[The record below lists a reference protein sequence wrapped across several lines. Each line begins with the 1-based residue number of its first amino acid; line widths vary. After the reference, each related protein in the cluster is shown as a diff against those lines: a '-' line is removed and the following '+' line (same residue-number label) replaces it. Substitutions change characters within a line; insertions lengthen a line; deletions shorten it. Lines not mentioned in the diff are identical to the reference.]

1 MNESKRGIVK
11 IKPVYVGIH
20 HYRDVYGSVCSA
32 DVVGTP
38 PIAPPTNEELE
49 KATSGMVSRF
59 KESLGGA
66 DFVEVEKPL
75 IIKEH
80 EDFRKLP
87 AELSYDT
94 DALLVRAA
102 GGRSLGTSHPFT
114 VQIAN
119 HQRQHQC

>member
-1 MNESKRGIVK
+1 MSELERGIVK
-11 IKPVYVGIH
+11 IKPIYVGIH

-38 PIAPPTNEELE
+38 PIPPPTDEELE
-49 KATSGMVSRF
+49 KATFGMISRF
-59 KESLGGA
+59 KDSMEEV

-94 DALLVRAA
+94 DALLVRTA
-102 GGRSLGTSHPFT
+102 GASPLDASPR
-114 VQIAN
+114 
-119 HQRQHQC
+119 